1 MDKMDKNKALAVF
14 QGKQIRRN
22 WFNDEWWFSVID
34 IVQLLTES
42 PDPKQYIKKM
52 RSRDS
57 SLNENWGTF
66 CTPLELTAPDGK
78 ELF

>member
-1 MDKMDKNKALAVF
+1 
-14 QGKQIRRN
+14 
-22 WFNDEWWFSVID
+22 
-34 IVQLLTES
+34 
-42 PDPKQYIKKM
+42 M